1 MMWGHGWDMGWW
13 WLFGL
18 LILVGIALLVACIL
32 LAVRLFSGAS
42 GRGEGSGA
50 PGPRSGPS
58 QARQILDERY
68 AKGEL
73 TTEQYREQIQVLG
86 ELPE

>member
-18 LILVGIALLVACIL
+18 LMLVGIALLIAFIV
-32 LAVRLFSGAS
+32 LAVRMLSGAS
-42 GRGEGSGA
+42 GRGEGHSA
-50 PGPRSGPS
+50 SGPIS
-58 QARQILDERY
+58 GQSRARQILDERY

-73 TTEQYREQIQVLG
+73 TTEQYREQIRVLG
-86 ELPE
+86 EIH